1 MMAGMV
7 ESTATAVVA
16 AVAAAAAAGSGES
29 DGKRWRMSGGGAVE
43 RRGWRR

>member
-1 MMAGMV
+1 MMAATI

-16 AVAAAAAAGSGES
+16 AVAAAAGSGES

-43 RRGWRR
+43 RRGWRW

>member
-1 MMAGMV
+1 MMAATI
-7 ESTATAVVA
+7 ESTATAVA
-16 AVAAAAAAGSGES
+16 AVAAAAAGSGES

>member
-16 AVAAAAAAGSGES
+16 AVAAAAAGSGES

-43 RRGWRR
+43 RRGWRW